1 MDDKLKKRLIGAA
14 VLMSLLIIFVPMLIE
29 QGRVDNSID
38 ETNIPPRAD
47 VYFPPVNLDVPERRP
62 AAPEVAAVTPAEAPR
77 TIAPEPPSEA
87 IAQPRPKPKPSVKLA
102 AKPKPAAKPRPKP
115 KPRPPAANAPVAW
128 VVQVASFTDKARAN
142 KLAARLRKAGF
153 NTHINSAWAKGARRY
168 RVRVGPELDLNRAKR
183 TRQAIQKKTGLRGT
197 VQRHR

>member
-29 QGRVDNSID
+29 QGRVDNTID
-38 ETNIPPRAD
+38 ETNIPPRTD

-62 AAPEVAAVTPAEAPR
+62 PAPEVAAVTPPEPSQ
-77 TIAPEPPSEA
+77 TIAPEPSAKPV
-87 IAQPRPKPKPSVKLA
+87 AQPRSKPKPSAKPA
-102 AKPKPAAKPRPKP
+102 TKPKPAARPKP
-115 KPRPPAANAPVAW
+115 KPRPPAANAPAAW

-183 TRQAIQKKTGLRGT
+183 ARQAIQKKTGLRGT